1 MNFASKIMDAIQ
13 ITAPTRS
20 VPNSPRL
27 PMVNTAQIIATVN
40 HPFALPTFVWM
51 LLRIMA
57 KVAPMI
63 MNVNLRFV
71 REVFV

>member
-1 MNFASKIMDAIQ
+1 MNLASNIMDAIQ
-13 ITAPTRS
+13 ITAPIQS

-27 PMVNTAQIIATVN
+27 PMVNTAQIIATVS
-40 HPFALPTFVWM
+40 HPFALPIFVWM

-63 MNVNLRFV
+63 TNVNLQFV